1 MDSSISVLR
10 LFSVLAVFM
19 ALVISLFTRQV
30 GAAAAQ
36 GAADAAAIAVT
47 DLIGVYDPNA
57 DPNVGPWD
65 CTEANL
71 PPDATA
77 AAARAAVD
85 RTAQLAAVQPT
96 SVEVRAD
103 GTCSVI
109 VAVRV
114 SSQGWLG
121 SKSALGVAC
130 RRPTSV
136 EGAALRAPV
145 APPC

>member
-1 MDSSISVLR
+1 MDSSISILR

-19 ALVISLFTRQV
+19 ALVISLFARQV

-47 DLIGVYDPNA
+47 DLVRPD
-57 DPNVGPWD
+57 WD
-65 CTEANL
+65 CTEVNL
-71 PPDATA
+71 PTEAAAT
-77 AAARAAVD
+77 AARAAVA
-85 RTAQLAAVQPT
+85 RTAQLAAVHPT
-96 SVEVRAD
+96 AVEVRAD

-109 VAVRV
+109 VTVRV
-114 SSQGWLG
+114 ESAGWLG
-121 SKSALGVAC
+121 SSGALGIAC
-130 RRPTSV
+130 RRPTSA

>member
-1 MDSSISVLR
+1 MEGSISILR

-19 ALVISLFTRQV
+19 ALVISLFARQV

-47 DLIGVYDPNA
+47 DLVPPD
-57 DPNVGPWD
+57 WD
-65 CTEANL
+65 CTGAEL
-71 PPDATA
+71 DDIDAA
-77 AAARAAVD
+77 GVAARAAVH

-96 SVEVRAD
+96 AVEVRAD
-103 GTCSVI
+103 PTCSVI
-109 VAVRV
+109 VSVRV
-114 SSQGWLG
+114 ESEGWLG
-121 SKSALGVAC
+121 AGNALGVAC

-136 EGAALRAPV
+136 EGAALRGPV

>member
-10 LFSVLAVFM
+10 LFGVLAVFM

-36 GAADAAAIAVT
+36 GAADAAAIAVA
-47 DLIGVYDPNA
+47 DLIAVYVSGVE
-57 DPNVGPWD
+57 PWD

-71 PPDATA
+71 PADAA
-77 AAARAAVD
+77 ATAARAAAD

>member
-47 DLIGVYDPNA
+47 DLIGVHDPSA
-57 DPNVGPWD
+57 DPWD

-71 PPDATA
+71 PADATA
-77 AAARAAVD
+77 TAARAAVD

>member
-1 MDSSISVLR
+1 MDSSLSILR

-30 GAAAAQ
+30 GAASAQ
-36 GAADAAAIAVT
+36 GAADAAAVAVI
-47 DLIGVYDPNA
+47 DLVPPD
-57 DPNVGPWD
+57 WD
-65 CTEANL
+65 CTQASL
-71 PPDATA
+71 PIGATT
-77 AAARAAVD
+77 AAARAALS

-109 VAVRV
+109 VSVRV
-114 SSQGWLG
+114 SSDGWLG
-121 SKSALGVAC
+121 ARGALGVAC
-130 RRPTSV
+130 RRPPSAT
-136 EGAALRAPV
+136 GAALRAPV

>member
-1 MDSSISVLR
+1 MDTPISVVR

-19 ALVISLFTRQV
+19 ALVISLFARQV

-36 GAADAAAIAVT
+36 GAADAAALAVT
-47 DLIGVYDPNA
+47 DLAPSD
-57 DPNVGPWD
+57 WD
-65 CTEANL
+65 CTEAGL
-71 PPDATA
+71 RADATA
-77 AAARAAVD
+77 IAAQAAVD

-96 SVEVRAD
+96 AVEVRVD
-103 GTCSVI
+103 PTCSVI
-109 VAVRV
+109 VMVRV
-114 SSQGWLG
+114 ESAVWLG
-121 SKSALGVAC
+121 PRKAFGVAC

>member
-1 MDSSISVLR
+1 MDGPISILR

-47 DLIGVYDPNA
+47 DLVPPD
-57 DPNVGPWD
+57 WD
-65 CTEANL
+65 CSEASL
-71 PPDATA
+71 PVDATTTA
-77 AAARAAVD
+77 AQAAVD

-96 SVEVRAD
+96 AVDVRAD

-109 VAVRV
+109 VSVRV
-114 SSQGWLG
+114 ASDGWLG
-121 SKSALGVAC
+121 SRGALGVAC
-130 RRPTSV
+130 RRPPSAT
-136 EGAALRAPV
+136 GAALRAPV

>member
-1 MDSSISVLR
+1 MDSSLSILR

-19 ALVISLFTRQV
+19 ALVISLFVHQV

-47 DLIGVYDPNA
+47 DLVPPG
-57 DPNVGPWD
+57 WD

-71 PPDATA
+71 PAGA
-77 AAARAAVD
+77 GAIAARAAVD

-96 SVEVRAD
+96 AVELRAD

-114 SSQGWLG
+114 ESAGWLG
-121 SKSALGVAC
+121 STGALGVAC
-130 RRPTSV
+130 RRPPSA

>member
-47 DLIGVYDPNA
+47 DLVPSN
-57 DPNVGPWD
+57 WD
-65 CTEANL
+65 CTEADL
-71 PPDATA
+71 PGDAVAT
-77 AAARAAVD
+77 AARAAAD

-96 SVEVRAD
+96 AVEVRAD

-109 VAVRV
+109 VSVRV
-114 SSQGWLG
+114 ESAGLLG
-121 SKSALGVAC
+121 ARSALGVAC
-130 RRPTSV
+130 RRPTSA